1 MKTLPDVLKICFPSL
16 KVHWNKTDYVLT
28 LPNGSTV
35 KIGGLDDQRRVEKL
49 LGTEYSTL
57 WINEANQVS
66 YSAINKLKTRLAQ
79 KNKLKKKYD
88 YDLNP
93 TKTSSWP
100 FQVFEQGVNPQ
111 DGEMLDDPE
120 NYESIQMNV
129 QGNLENVDE
138 EYLAMLQKMPEKER
152 KRFLDGEYDKDNS
165 GAAVYAFSKE
175 DHVCES
181 AKKQVG
187 TIFVG
192 SDFNIDYNSDVLC
205 SVITPNNEDPTGLY
219 VWGESQLAGDTF
231 KKCDALIK
239 KGAKGASVIA
249 DSTGKARRTSGKSDH
264 IIMKDAGFEIIKTR
278 NPYVKDKIANLNRCF
293 TLGLIKINPKC
304 KKLIRDLTICL

>member
-1 MKTLPDVLKICFPSL
+1 
-16 KVHWNKTDYVLT
+16 
-28 LPNGSTV
+28 
-35 KIGGLDDQRRVEKL
+35 
-49 LGTEYSTL
+49 
-57 WINEANQVS
+57 
-66 YSAINKLKTRLAQ
+66 
-79 KNKLKKKYD
+79 
-88 YDLNP
+88 
-93 TKTSSWP
+93 
-100 FQVFEQGVNPQ
+100 
-111 DGEMLDDPE
+111 
-120 NYESIQMNV
+120 
-129 QGNLENVDE
+129 
-138 EYLAMLQKMPEKER
+138 MLQKMPEKER

-205 SVITPNNEDPTGLY
+205 SVITPNDEDPTGLY

-304 KKLIRDLTICL
+304 KKLIRDLTQLVWDKNGQLDQKTDPSLSHLVDCLAYICWKLFPLKSDGDTVTITAR